1 MGSMEGQIF
10 FFFNYYCFFMLAQAR
25 SQGSD
30 AEDTKQDLMATVT

>member
-10 FFFNYYCFFMLAQAR
+10 FSLIIIVFFMLAQAR